1 MVLALIIEILTM
13 NLEVF
18 KMSTTLKIEATY
30 KDGVL
35 IPIEKV
41 NLNEGER
48 VEVEIRKKKGKVITL
63 RGLWKGA
70 KISED
75 DIEEVKQLWDAGIRK
90 EIKILTEDN
99 AK

>member
-1 MVLALIIEILTM
+1 
-13 NLEVF
+13 
-18 KMSTTLKIEATY
+18 MSTTLKIEATY

-75 DIEEVKQLWDAGIRK
+75 DIEEVKQLWEAGIRK
-90 EIKILTEDN
+90 QTKILTEDN

>member
-1 MVLALIIEILTM
+1 
-13 NLEVF
+13 
-18 KMSTTLKIEATY
+18 MSTTLKIEATY